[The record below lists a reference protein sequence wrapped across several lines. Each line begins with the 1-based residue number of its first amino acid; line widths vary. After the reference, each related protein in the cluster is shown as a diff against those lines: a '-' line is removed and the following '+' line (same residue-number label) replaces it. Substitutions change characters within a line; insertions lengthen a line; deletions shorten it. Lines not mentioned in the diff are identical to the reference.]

1 MSCTD
6 GYVYFIKLEDFPAIN
21 TKLYFDI
28 DLEQYNVEVDG
39 FITLVT
45 NQVVEAVDYINTL
58 IQDHEYE
65 EVHHE

>member
-1 MSCTD
+1 MS
-6 GYVYFIKLEDFPAIN
+6 YVCLVKLEDFPAIN

-39 FITLVT
+39 CITLVT
-45 NQVVEAVDYINTL
+45 NQVIEAVDYINTL

>member
-6 GYVYFIKLEDFPAIN
+6 GYVYFIKLEDFPAIK

-58 IQDHEYE
+58 IQDKEYE

>member
-6 GYVYFIKLEDFPAIN
+6 GYVYFIKLEDFPAIK

-39 FITLVT
+39 FITQVT
-45 NQVVEAVDYINTL
+45 DQVVEAVDYINTL

>member
-6 GYVYFIKLEDFPAIN
+6 GYVYFIKLEDFPVIN

>member
-1 MSCTD
+1 MRDND
-6 GYVYFIKLEDFPAIN
+6 GYVCFAELEYFPDIK

-28 DLEQYNVEVDG
+28 DLEQFNVEVDG

-45 NQVVEAVDYINTL
+45 DHVVEAVDYINTL
-58 IQDHEYE
+58 IKDKEYE